1 MVYCISLMSIVAIIF
16 LCLGLYVVLILL
28 YIFLD
33 DFILYLVNRI
43 FDCCYSKKKKNTII
57 VPKEIISEYIIVIN
71 PRNHVSIGKEYN
83 KKEINI

>member
-1 MVYCISLMSIVAIIF
+1 MSIVAIIF

-33 DFILYLVNRI
+33 DFVLYLVNRI

-57 VPKEIISEYIIVIN
+57 VPEEIISEYVIVIN
-71 PRNHVSIGKEYN
+71 PGNYPSVGKEYC
-83 KKEINI
+83 KNIF